1 MFFESMEFYVEL
13 VENMD
18 VNEVVEVYNS
28 NKDFL
33 VSHMDMDRVTDE
45 WILQELESM
54 KNIGF
59 HSYKIVDISTRK
71 IIGVIDFK
79 MGEETYLS
87 LLIVHND
94 YKNKGL
100 GKLIFKAFEEY
111 VISQKSKSIKIDV
124 VTNYDT
130 SVLDFWINNGFIKL
144 NTIELNWTGKI
155 LPAIT
160 MKKIL

>member
-1 MFFESMEFYVEL
+1 MFFESMEFYIEL
-13 VENMD
+13 VEDMD
-18 VNEVVEVYNS
+18 INEVVEVYNS
-28 NKDFL
+28 NKVFL

-54 KNIGF
+54 KNIGYY
-59 HSYKIVDISTRK
+59 SCKIVETSTRK

-87 LLIVHND
+87 LLMIHND

-124 VTNYDT
+124 
-130 SVLDFWINNGFIKL
+130 
-144 NTIELNWTGKI
+144 
-155 LPAIT
+155 
-160 MKKIL
+160 